1 MLVIARDLSA
11 FLSTLIYNFWVF
23 GGGFDVIG
31 FYVVFTDHSVSGSG
45 RFVCCGT
52 RNVAG
57 MIDGLQ

>member
-31 FYVVFTDHSVSGSG
+31 FYVVFTVV
-45 RFVCCGT
+45 FNFNFPV
-52 RNVAG
+52 
-57 MIDGLQ
+57 GL